1 MLYYSIWSRDWC
13 VGIEVAL
20 DSKVAR
26 LQKDLEAL
34 KETNHSLQ
42 VQLKV
47 VAKQHNQDMQAVE
60 VRKQALDRYREQAK

>member
-1 MLYYSIWSRDWC
+1 MLC

-34 KETNHSLQ
+34 KETNHSLKA
-42 VQLKV
+42 QLKAV
-47 VAKQHNQDMQAVE
+47 NKQHHQDLQAVE
-60 VRKQALDRYREQAK
+60 VRKQALDRYLS